1 MLNFLSSLN
10 AKFDQVRGKLLEK
23 KPIPSTREVYS
34 TTQRVESGLMVMM
47 TKENPAKE
55 GSTLNSETTLISN
68 QWNFCKKKDYKDKL
82 WYDFALIINQWN
94 FYKKNYDKDR
104 L

>member
-1 MLNFLSSLN
+1 
-10 AKFDQVRGKLLEK
+10 
-23 KPIPSTREVYS
+23 
-34 TTQRVESGLMVMM
+34 MVMM

-104 L
+104 LWCDFALISNQWNEKNYDKDK